1 VTEWLIYE
9 DGVYYG
15 KDTYKYDSNGN
26 LTQHAGYDQNGL
38 LSWKQVYTYDSNGNM
53 IEVSYHGENGKLL
66 TKITYKYDSHGNIIE
81 APAEENPE
89 CLPPIAVYE
98 IVYRN

>member
-1 VTEWLIYE
+1 
-9 DGVYYG
+9 
-15 KDTYKYDSNGN
+15 
-26 LTQHAGYDQNGL
+26 
-38 LSWKQVYTYDSNGNM
+38 M